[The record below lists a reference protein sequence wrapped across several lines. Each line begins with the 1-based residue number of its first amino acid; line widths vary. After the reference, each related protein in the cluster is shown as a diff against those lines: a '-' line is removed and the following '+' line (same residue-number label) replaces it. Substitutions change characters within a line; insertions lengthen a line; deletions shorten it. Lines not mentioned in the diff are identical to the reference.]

1 MSLNAI
7 SADNRSPTRYD
18 LLSSEDAARE
28 IQALAQNHPQLVQL
42 LASSLSAGERTDL
55 FNTLAGSM
63 SGSQLAQLST
73 TLTDPS
79 DLTAFA
85 NSVARFAPPDVATD
99 FANQTGNTNPTSA
112 DLVGLAAATG
122 REQFVRAQLTQA
134 ANAASHQPATSFD
147 GDLYRAV
154 PTARFQTYADHTWS
168 AGGRYNAPAQSAL
181 YTAPSLADVQAEAG
195 NYSGMDNNSVVRSR
209 FSGQL
214 LDLRSLPNVVP
225 EALMEPYGS
234 QGSHRTVL
242 SRLTGED
249 PYTLTRAVAD
259 QARLRGLNGVIA
271 PANQGNTNVALFPDD
286 PNAPA
291 AAGSGRL
298 QSGLTYLDQQDFAG
312 RGTPTPYRAAGV
324 APPPVDVTPNRSSP
338 AVDVSTYTNKV
349 TTEAA
354 AHSRAGGA
362 RYGAAGAGIVTLVG
376 DVKTGHFDAGQLA
389 TNVAG
394 GAAVGQA
401 DTLLSRAIDRAITP
415 PIVPPNVAGSALVDA
430 SVSDAGAAT
439 RAVSVA
445 AGISSAGIV
454 GGVVSGGVSIW
465 TQADA
470 VKNHQ
475 VAAGQATANVVVDT
489 GVGVASG
496 LAGAAAGAA
505 VGSVVPVA
513 GTAVGAVV
521 GFAVGMG
528 VGWVAQHS
536 GAINAAKQALGR
548 TLTDHFE
555 KPLQKAWDVAAKGVD
570 AVKSAGATVAH
581 AASSAWHAAT
591 SWL

>member
-7 SADNRSPTRYD
+7 SADNRPRARYD

-28 IQALAQNHPQLVQL
+28 IQDLAQNHPQLVQL

-55 FNTLAGSM
+55 FNTLARSM
-63 SGSQLAQLST
+63 SGPQLAQLSA

-85 NSVARFAPPDVATD
+85 NSVARFAPPDVAAD
-99 FANQTGNTNPTSA
+99 FAQQPGNTNPSSA
-112 DLVGLAAATG
+112 LSVGLAGAAG
-122 REQFVRAQLTQA
+122 REQFVGAQVNQA
-134 ANAASHQPATSFD
+134 ANAAWHQPATSFD

-154 PTARFQTYADHTWS
+154 PTSRFQTYADHTWS
-168 AGGRYNAPAQSAL
+168 AAGRYNAPAQSAL
-181 YTAPSLADVQAEAG
+181 YTAPSLADVQAEAA
-195 NYSGMDNNSVVRSR
+195 NYSGLDNNSVVRSR

-225 EALMEPYGS
+225 EALTEPYGS

-249 PYTLTRAVAD
+249 PYTITRSVAD

-291 AAGSGRL
+291 AGAGRL

-338 AVDVSTYTNKV
+338 AVDISTYTNKV
-349 TTEAA
+349 TTDAA
-354 AHSRAGGA
+354 DHSRAGGA
-362 RYGAAGAGIVTLVG
+362 RYGAAGAGIVTLVD
-376 DVKTGHFDAGQLA
+376 DVKTGHFDGGQLA
-389 TNVAG
+389 MNVAG
-394 GAAVGQA
+394 GAAFGHA
-401 DTLLSRAIDRAITP
+401 DTMLSRAIDRAITP
-415 PIVPPNVAGSALVDA
+415 PVAPPNVAGSALVDA

-445 AGISSAGIV
+445 AGLSSAGII

-489 GVGVASG
+489 GVGVATG

-505 VGSVVPVA
+505 VGSVVPIA

>member
-7 SADNRSPTRYD
+7 SADQRARAGYD

-28 IQALAQNHPQLVQL
+28 IHDLVRDHPQLVQL
-42 LASSLSAGERTDL
+42 LASSLSVGERTDL
-55 FNTLAGSM
+55 FNALARSM
-63 SGSQLAQLST
+63 SGQELAQLSA
-73 TLTDPS
+73 TLTKPS
-79 DLTAFA
+79 DQTAFA
-85 NSVARFAPPDVATD
+85 NSVAGFASPDVAAQ
-99 FANQTGNTNPTSA
+99 FAQQTGNTNPASPVF
-112 DLVGLAAATG
+112 VGLAGAAG
-122 REQFVRAQLTQA
+122 REQFVHAQVTQA
-134 ANAASHQPATSFD
+134 ANAASYQPATTFD
-147 GDLYRAV
+147 GDLHRAV

-168 AGGRYNAPAQSAL
+168 AAGRYNAPAQSAL

-195 NYSGMDNNSVVRSR
+195 NYSGLDNNSVVRSR
-209 FSGQL
+209 FTGQL
-214 LDLRSLPNVVP
+214 LDVRSLPNVVP
-225 EALMEPYGS
+225 KALTEPYGS
-234 QGSHRTVL
+234 QGSHRIVL

-249 PYTLTRAVAD
+249 PYTITRAVAD
-259 QARLRGLNGVIA
+259 QARLRGLSGVIA

-286 PNAPA
+286 PNATA
-291 AAGSGRL
+291 TGGGRL
-298 QSGLTYLDQQDFAG
+298 RTGLTYLDQQDFSG
-312 RGTPTPYRAAGV
+312 RPTSYRAAGV
-324 APPPVDVTPNRSSP
+324 APPPADVTPNRSSP
-338 AVDVSTYTNKV
+338 AVDISTYTDKV
-349 TTEAA
+349 TADA
-354 AHSRAGGA
+354 DAHSRAGGA
-362 RYGAAGAGIVTLVG
+362 RYGAAGAGIITLV
-376 DVKTGHFDAGQLA
+376 DDARTGHFDAGQLA

-401 DTLLSRAIDRAITP
+401 DTLLSRSIDRVITP
-415 PIVPPNVAGSALVDA
+415 PVPPPNVAGSALVDA
-430 SVSDAGAAT
+430 SVGESGAAT

-445 AGISSAGIV
+445 AGVSSAGII

-496 LAGAAAGAA
+496 VAGAAAGAA
-505 VGSVVPVA
+505 VGSIVPVA

-570 AVKSAGATVAH
+570 AVKSAAGTVGH